1 MREKNSGP
9 QQSANVSNAVNTVNT
24 ANKEMFVYDVEPL
37 DVLRPINIDESDL
50 SSSDLE
56 SIAIIY
62 DKIR

>member
-1 MREKNSGP
+1 LREKNSGP